1 MDWGEEYQC
10 CEMRGNMKRGS
21 IWVSV
26 CHVCAMQL
34 DIIHWGYKYQVAKSL
49 VSNYALQNI
58 QGRYSLTYSFSL
70 LIKLNS
76 IQQGTV
82 KA

>member
-1 MDWGEEYQC
+1 MSLTNVKMDWGEEYQH

-34 DIIHWGYKYQVAKSL
+34 DIIHWGYK
-49 VSNYALQNI
+49 
-58 QGRYSLTYSFSL
+58 F
-70 LIKLNS
+70 
-76 IQQGTV
+76 
-82 KA
+82 